1 MTPSVATW
9 WLPSAEGP
17 PSLDVTCSVFS
28 LLFSPPLSFWKVL
41 KTKQAACR
49 LVAWSVTTSRSQWSC
64 SSSPLVSRWAC
75 QPALRP
81 PRRVPSA
88 ICSPTALSLCL
99 TKPCSQMHRATAR
112 KAHARKA
119 HARKAH
125 APMAPNRLAP
135 VLMAPNRL
143 APNREVRNREA
154 LTPTRSVRTR
164 SSTLAFLTSL
174 PPTVQCHPC
183 AGIAG
188 VSKNALIGIS
198 SRIRPSP
205 SQLTIPNSVR
215 AVCPLHTR
223 TPLGHAILGTGDPRK
238 RRN

>member
-119 HARKAH
+119 HA
-125 APMAPNRLAP
+125 PMAPNRLAP

-154 LTPTRSVRTR
+154 LTPTKSVRTR

-188 VSKNALIGIS
+188 VSKNALMALSFRVSATPMVCG
-198 SRIRPSP
+198 
-205 SQLTIPNSVR
+205 R
-215 AVCPLHTR
+215 AVIPLLAQCPA
-223 TPLGHAILGTGDPRK
+223 AITGT
-238 RRN
+238 